1 MANTFRKIYKKTGN
15 SGTSSDYQ
23 LVGNIGVNGVEL
35 DIMKGASS
43 SADGEIG
50 LVPKPTMGTANRYLR
65 CDGTWSVPPDTN
77 TTYNLSSFG
86 ITATA
91 AEINKLDGLTA
102 SKTELNYTDGV
113 TSNIQTQI
121 NSIKNKIPT
130 TSYTKLTGGWDSS
143 SLFLYRIGDMVVF
156 LFSGVFALP
165 SANKD
170 YTIFGSYPSEYRPKK
185 ASFMRIAC
193 HGVSS
198 GTPTSDD
205 YIAFNSN
212 GVITYSTSNAG
223 RLERYVAGA
232 YLI

>member
-130 TSYTKLTGGWDSS
+130 TSYTELTGWGSS
-143 SLFLYRIGDMVVF
+143 RLFLYRIGDMVAF
-156 LFSGVFALP
+156 LFSGVFDLP

-198 GTPTSDD
+198 GAPSSDD

-212 GVITYSTSNAG
+212 GEINYSTSNAG

>member
-1 MANTFRKIYKKTGN
+1 MTNTFRKIYKKTGN
-15 SGTSSDYQ
+15 SGSSSDYQ
-23 LVGNIGVNGVEL
+23 LVGNVGVNGVEL
-35 DIMKGASS
+35 DIMQGASS

-65 CDGTWSVPPDTN
+65 CDGTWSVPPN
-77 TTYNLSSFG
+77 TVSTLSSLG

-91 AEINKLDGLTA
+91 SELNRLDGITA
-102 SKTELNYTDGV
+102 TTKELNYTDGV

-130 TSYTKLTGGWDSS
+130 TSYTELTGGWGDS

-156 LFSGVFALP
+156 LFSAVFALP
-165 SANKD
+165 SANKE

-205 YIAFNSN
+205 YIIFNTN
-212 GVITYSTSNAG
+212 GVITYSTSNAIS
-223 RLERYVAGA
+223 LERYVAGA

>member
-1 MANTFRKIYKKTGN
+1 MTNTFRKIYKKTGN
-15 SGTSSDYQ
+15 SGSSSDYQ
-23 LVGNIGVNGVEL
+23 LVGNVGVNGVEL

-43 SADGEIG
+43 SVDGEIG

-65 CDGTWSVPPDTN
+65 CDGTWSVPPN
-77 TTYNLSSFG
+77 TVSTLSSLG

-91 AEINKLDGLTA
+91 SELNRLDGITA
-102 SKTELNYTDGV
+102 TTKELNYTDGV

-130 TSYTKLTGGWDSS
+130 TSYTELTGGWDSS
-143 SLFLYRIGDMVVF
+143 RLFLYRIGGMVVF
-156 LFSGVFALP
+156 FLSAVFALP

-170 YTIFGSYPSEYRPKK
+170 YTIFGSYPSEYRPRK